1 MSDLPTIYV
10 AEVECR
16 RDESRDTVH
25 VRGPGETRGW
35 LDLPHPISTATY
47 GLVAQADGETLSAEK
62 MLRCETH
69 LSYGWPTF
77 GTFLCE
83 SGLGFK
89 TNPTNGPGTC
99 VAGERVLLVRG
110 VDGGEQ

>member
-47 GLVAQADGETLSAEK
+47 GLVEQADGETLSAER
-62 MLRCETH
+62 LGNGWCEEHATSS
-69 LSYGWPTF
+69 LTI
-77 GTFLCE
+77 CE
-83 SGLGFK
+83 MVLLALYR
-89 TNPTNGPGTC
+89 
-99 VAGERVLLVRG
+99 AGRIPRITECARVRGVLLVRG
-110 VDGGEQ
+110 VKEGQ